1 MHSRQTAE
9 KRIIEL
15 LKGKN
20 EFMKLSRMLA
30 EKAQK
35 RERLTIQPKENLSG
49 TKAIITIQNYLGG
62 YYYFT
67 SDEAGVKG
75 NNIFLIEGKHSKNNS
90 LPSLEDIKDGLLKMI
105 LFTNLEDVKIDSK
118 KYNSVAVLKLTVENH
133 FNENDLS
140 VSQKEIL
147 SLLQKEA
154 KTNGFKISLS

>member
-1 MHSRQTAE
+1 
-9 KRIIEL
+9 
-15 LKGKN
+15 
-20 EFMKLSRMLA
+20 MLA

-67 SDEAGVKG
+67 SDEAEVKG
-75 NNIFLIEGKHSKNNS
+75 NNVFLIEGKHSKNNS

-118 KYNSVAVLKLTVENH
+118 KYNSIAVLKLSVENH
-133 FNENDLS
+133 FSKNNLS
-140 VSQKEIL
+140 DSQKGIL
-147 SLLQKEA
+147 STLQKEA
-154 KTNGFKISLS
+154 KINHFELRIL